1 VKRSRIFVIPAL
13 LALVVASCGG
23 DDDDSADTTDQV
35 QTADTTAPSAEPA
48 EEPSAEPAEEPSAEP
63 AEEPSTEP
71 AEEPSTDTGD
81 DAAGTIIIGT
91 TDTIASLDPADAYA
105 VHDWELI
112 KNTGEGL
119 LRWLPGEL
127 TLTTGLATDMPEISE
142 DGLTYTLTLRDGVQF
157 ADGLE
162 LTAPMFAE
170 ELNRLLTIGPDCPN
184 GVANA
189 LATPFLD
196 SIEGNDDGTMV
207 FTLTRP
213 VAFFPELLAT
223 APFIPAHPDT
233 FPDDECVT
241 FPEAPING
249 VGPWY
254 ISEYTQGEQTVLLP
268 NPNYTGELTPKVDQ
282 IIIRYFSDPQTMALA
297 VQNGEIDVAWRILG
311 AELAAEL
318 QDSADLTVGTVQ
330 GGSIRYLILNY
341 SQPPM
346 DDINVR
352 KAVAAALDRDEI
364 ADVVYGGQVEP
375 LYSMVPPGFLG
386 ANEAF
391 DSLYA
396 SPDPDA
402 ALAFLAE
409 SGYDESNPLEL
420 ELWYPP
426 EHYGASTADWMQL
439 IEQQLEA
446 TGAIDVTLQAQEW
459 STYVTALTGGDA
471 YQAGVLGWFFDY
483 PDPSNYLEPFVL
495 NGGLGT
501 MVTDADG
508 NPIND
513 DAATL
518 VSMLEEASV
527 ETDQAAREALYE
539 DIQDLYAD
547 MVVTLPILFEPEYVV
562 YPPSVMADDS
572 FATPETLN
580 IGPNLEFY
588 YSTLSK

>member
-1 VKRSRIFVIPAL
+1 MKRMRTLALVTL
-13 LALVVASCGG
+13 LALIAAACS
-23 DDDDSADTTDQV
+23 SATQETT
-35 QTADTTAPSAEPA
+35 TTTGAPDTTAASMAETTTTTAAPDT
-48 EEPSAEPAEEPSAEP
+48 
-63 AEEPSTEP
+63 TEP
-71 AEEPSTDTGD
+71 AAQGD
-81 DAAGTIIIGT
+81 SGTIIIGT

-119 LRWLPGEL
+119 LGWEPGEL
-127 TLTTGLATDMPEISE
+127 TLRTGLATDMPEISE

-157 ADGLE
+157 ADGTE
-162 LTAPMFAE
+162 LTAPMYAE

-184 GVANA
+184 DVASA
-189 LATPFLD
+189 LATPFID
-196 SIEGNDDGTMV
+196 SIVGNEDGTMV

-223 APFIPAHPDT
+223 APYIPAHPDI

-241 FPEAPING
+241 FPDGPVYG
-249 VGPWY
+249 VGPWF
-254 ISEYTQGEQTVLLP
+254 ISEYTQGEQTVLEP
-268 NPNYTGELTPKVDQ
+268 NPYYAGELTPIADQ

-297 VQNGEIDVAWRILG
+297 LQNGEIDVAWRILG

-318 QDSADLTVGTVQ
+318 QDTADLTVGTVQ

-341 SQPPM
+341 GQAPM
-346 DDINVR
+346 DDLNVR
-352 KAVAAALDRDEI
+352 KAVASALDRDEI

-391 DSLYA
+391 DDIYA
-396 SPDPDA
+396 SPNIDA
-402 ALAFLAE
+402 ALGFLAD
-409 SGYDESNPLEL
+409 SGYDESNPLQL
-420 ELWYPP
+420 EMWYPP
-426 EHYGASTADWMQL
+426 EHYGAATADWMQV

-459 STYVTALTGGDA
+459 STYVTALTSGDA
-471 YQAGVLGWFFDY
+471 YPDGVLGWFFDY

-501 MVTDADG
+501 NVTSADG
-508 NPIND
+508 TPIND
-513 DAATL
+513 DAANL

-527 ETDQAAREALYE
+527 ETDLDARAALYE
-539 DIQDLYAD
+539 DIQNLYAE
-547 MVVTLPILFEPEYVV
+547 MVVSLPILFEPEYVV
-562 YPPSVMADDS
+562 YDPNVISGNSDV
-572 FATPETLN
+572 ATPETLN

-588 YSTLSK
+588 YSVLTKS

>member
-1 VKRSRIFVIPAL
+1 VIPAVL
-13 LALVVASCGG
+13 TLVLGACGG
-23 DDDDSADTTDQV
+23 DDDDSTESSDTE
-35 QTADTTAPSAEPA
+35 APTEEPAAEPA
-48 EEPSAEPAEEPSAEP
+48 EEPAAEPAEEPAAEP
-63 AEEPSTEP
+63 AEEPAEEPAAEP
-71 AEEPSTDTGD
+71 AEEPADEPAAEPAGD
-81 DAAGTIIIGT
+81 AEGTIIIGT
-91 TDTIASLDPADAYA
+91 TDSIASLDPADAYA

-127 TLTTGLATDMPEISE
+127 TLATGLATDMPEISE
-142 DGLTYTLTLRDGVQF
+142 DGLTYTLTLRDGVAF

-162 LTAPMFAE
+162 LTAPMYAE
-170 ELNRLLTIGPDCPN
+170 QLNRLLTIGPDCPN

-189 LATPFLD
+189 LATPFIE
-196 SIEGNDDGTMV
+196 SIEGNDDGTIV

-223 APFIPAHPDT
+223 ASFIPAHPDT
-233 FPDDECVT
+233 FPADECVT
-241 FPEAPING
+241 FPDAPING

-254 ISEYTQGEQTVLLP
+254 ISEYTPGEQTVLLP
-268 NPNYTGELTPKVDQ
+268 NPNYTGELTPKVEQ

-311 AELAAEL
+311 AELAGEL
-318 QDSADLTVGTVQ
+318 QDSDDLTVGTVE

-391 DSLYA
+391 DAMYA

-402 ALAFLAE
+402 ALEFLAE
-409 SGYDESNPLEL
+409 SGYDESNPVEL

-459 STYVTALTGGDA
+459 STYVTALTSGEA

-483 PDPSNYLEPFVL
+483 PDSSNYLEPFVF

-508 NPIND
+508 VPIND

-527 ETDQAAREALYE
+527 ETDQAARTALYE
-539 DIQDLYAD
+539 EIQDLYAD
-547 MVVTLPILFEPEYVV
+547 LVVTLPILFEPEYVV
-562 YPPSVMADDS
+562 YPPSVMADSS